1 MENRKLA
8 GQTAVVT
15 GGSSGIGAAIAREL
29 GRVGANVVV
38 NYRSSEEGAL
48 EVVSAIEKAGG
59 KAVAVGADV
68 SKEED
73 VRRLFAQAC
82 EHFGAVDILI
92 ANAGLQRDAPS
103 HEMSLD
109 DWQKVIGVNLTGQF
123 LCCREALRHFL
134 DRGLRPDVSRA
145 LGKIICISSVHQ
157 IIPWAGRAN
166 YAASKGGVM
175 LMMKSLAQEYADRKI
190 RVNAI
195 APGAIKTSINQD
207 SWEDE
212 EARRDL
218 LGKIP
223 YGRVGDVE
231 DVAKAALWLACDD
244 SDYVT
249 GETLLIDGGMA
260 LYPGFRDG
268 G

>member
-1 MENRKLA
+1 MEHQKLA

-29 GRVGANVVV
+29 GRAGANVVV
-38 NYRSSEEGAL
+38 NYRSSEDGAL

-68 SKEED
+68 SQEED
-73 VRRLFAQAC
+73 VAHLFAQAC
-82 EHFGAVDILI
+82 AHYGAVDILI

>member
-8 GQTAVVT
+8 RQTAVVT
-15 GGSSGIGAAIAREL
+15 GGSSGIGAAIALEL
-29 GRVGANVVV
+29 GRAGANVVV
-38 NYRSSEEGAL
+38 NYRSSEEGAR

-59 KAVAVGADV
+59 RAVPVRADV

-73 VRRLFAQAC
+73 VARLFARAC
-82 EHFGAVDILI
+82 GHYGAVDILV

-134 DRGLRPDVSRA
+134 DRGKRPDVSRA

-157 IIPWAGRAN
+157 FIPWAGHVN

-175 LMMKSLAQEYADRKI
+175 VLMKSLAQEYADRKI

-195 APGAIKTSINQD
+195 APGAIRTSINREE
-207 SWEDE
+207 WEDE
-212 EARRDL
+212 EARRRLED
-218 LGKIP
+218 KIP
-223 YGRVGDVE
+223 YGRMGDAE
-231 DVAKAALWLACDD
+231 DVARAALWLASDD

-249 GETLLIDGGMA
+249 GETLVIDGGMA
-260 LYPGFRDG
+260 LYPAFRKG